1 MEGGRLAA
9 TEVDG
14 LMLGD
19 QWGLTT
25 TSIQTTLISQKC
37 YPRLNHAKIY
47 DLLKDLIRLCL
58 FNEGYRVD
66 HMVKDIL
73 VHNYSLG

>member
-19 QWGLTT
+19 QWGRMT
-25 TSIQTTLISQKC
+25 TSIQTTLIIQKC
-37 YPRLNHAKIY
+37 YPRLNHA
-47 DLLKDLIRLCL
+47 
-58 FNEGYRVD
+58 E
-66 HMVKDIL
+66 IL
-73 VHNYSLG
+73 NVVSQAILSGQLHIKAFPAPQQ

>member
-37 YPRLNHAKIY
+37 YPRLNHAQIFRQQY
-47 DLLKDLIRLCL
+47 HFLVLSTIGAVADEDQRQYQLK
-58 FNEGYRVD
+58 
-66 HMVKDIL
+66 
-73 VHNYSLG
+73 